1 MLPIERLLQG
11 FSSFRESYFEN
22 DNTLFEQ
29 LSREGQKP
37 STLLISCSDSRVDP
51 AILFGVEPGDL
62 FIVRNVANLVPPYE
76 PDARLHGT
84 SSAIEF
90 AVRDLEVLHII
101 ILGHSNCGGIHALC
115 RHLQGERLERDF
127 IERWVSIAADAV
139 KPYVRDEPSCSEQ
152 AAIRASVE
160 NLKTFPWIT
169 ERVESGRLSLHGWW
183 FDLDVGELTVISEVD
198 ALSV

>member
-1 MLPIERLLQG
+1 MRLSVDITLNGIGVSFASVKGSQTMPTIERLLQG
-11 FSSFRESYFEN
+11 FSSFRETYFEN

-90 AVRDLEVLHII
+90 AVRDLEVSHII
-101 ILGHSNCGGIHALC
+101 TLGHSNCGGIHALC
-115 RHLQGERLERDF
+115 RHLQGNDWSEILSNAGCQSQRMRSSLMCVMNLPVPSKRRFVHRLK
-127 IERWVSIAADAV
+127 I
-139 KPYVRDEPSCSEQ
+139 
-152 AAIRASVE
+152 
-160 NLKTFPWIT
+160 
-169 ERVESGRLSLHGWW
+169 
-183 FDLDVGELTVISEVD
+183 
-198 ALSV
+198 